1 MSAAD
6 NKEERE
12 LETPRRRIRPERL
25 ALLILLCLAV
35 IAGVL
40 WLILHK
46 RSGFTRAEI
55 EKTYTTAASGQ
66 AGIAPFGDGL
76 LRYSADG
83 ASFLDTEGREL
94 WNVNY
99 SMNAPR
105 FLCQGSHALL
115 ADMYGTQ
122 AVILDM
128 SGECGRLTT
137 AEPIINAAVSA
148 GGVTAVALERDLN
161 SLICFYNEL
170 GIRLDI
176 EISLEMAVSGYP
188 MAMALSP
195 DGSGLV
201 LSMVSSQSG
210 NLNSQLVFYNF
221 TVGRSEAN
229 RLVGYFNHEG
239 HLLTQIDYLSAKRVA
254 AVSEDGLEIY
264 SLEQENKPE
273 LKASVPFPGE
283 IVSYA
288 AANRREAFLCPEP
301 GTGDLILSVY
311 DDDGKEC
318 FSKKLSSGA
327 RGLTLGSELVM
338 LQTDGRV
345 DLWTYSGTSYFSGTL
360 PQPGAG
366 LYLMGKKLLQLDGNR
381 IHQYRFR

>member
-1 MSAAD
+1 MSTTD
-6 NKEERE
+6 NKDERE
-12 LETPRRRIRPERL
+12 QETSRRRIRPARL
-25 ALLILLCLAV
+25 AVLILLALAV
-35 IAGVL
+35 IGGLL
-40 WLILHK
+40 WFILHK
-46 RSGFTRAEI
+46 RNGFTRAEI
-55 EKTYTTAASGQ
+55 EKSYVTAASGQ
-66 AGIAPFGDGL
+66 AGIAVFNGGL

-83 ASFLDTEGREL
+83 ASFLNEEGREL
-94 WNVNY
+94 WNVNL

-105 FLCQGSHALL
+105 FISQGSHAIL
-115 ADMYGTQ
+115 ADMYGNSV
-122 AVILDM
+122 VILDKT
-128 SGECGRLTT
+128 GECGRFTT
-137 AEPIINAAVSA
+137 AEPIINAAVSST
-148 GGVTAVALERDLN
+148 GVTAVALERDLN
-161 SLICFYNEL
+161 SLICFYNEI
-170 GIRLDI
+170 GTRLDI

-229 RLVGYFNHEG
+229 RLVGFFNHEG
-239 HLLTQIDYLSAKRVA
+239 HLLTQIDHMNAKRVA

-273 LKASVPFPGE
+273 LKTSIPFPGE

-288 AANRREAFLCPEP
+288 AANRHEAFLCPEA
-301 GTGDLILSVY
+301 GTGSLILTVY
-311 DDDGKEC
+311 DDNGKEC
-318 FSKKLSSGA
+318 FTKKVGNGA

-345 DLWTYSGTSYFSGTL
+345 DLWTYSGSSYFSGTL
-360 PQPGAG
+360 PQPGTG
-366 LYLMGKKLLQLDGNR
+366 LYLMGKKLLQFDGNQ

>member
-1 MSAAD
+1 MSTTD
-6 NKEERE
+6 NQDERD
-12 LETPRRRIRPERL
+12 LETVRRHIRPGRL
-25 ALLILLCLAV
+25 ALLILAALAV
-35 IAGVL
+35 LGGLL
-40 WLILHK
+40 WFILHK
-46 RSGFTRAEI
+46 RNGFTYAGI
-55 EKTYTTAASGQ
+55 EKSYTMAASGQ
-66 AGIAPFGDGL
+66 AGVAVFNNGL

-83 ASFLDTEGREL
+83 ASFLNSEGREL

-105 FLCQGSHALL
+105 FIGHGGYALL
-115 ADMYGTQ
+115 ADMYGNT
-122 AVILDM
+122 AVILDK
-128 SGECGRLTT
+128 SGECGRFTT
-137 AEPIINAAVSA
+137 AEPIINAAISST
-148 GGVTAVALERDLN
+148 GVTAVALERDLN

-176 EISLEMAVSGYP
+176 EISQEMAVSGYP

-201 LSMVSSQSG
+201 MSMVSSQSG

-229 RLVGYFNHEG
+229 RLVGFFNHEG
-239 HLLTQIDYLSAKRVA
+239 HLLTQIDYMSSKRVA

-273 LKASVPFPGE
+273 LKETISFPGE

-288 AANRREAFLCPEP
+288 AANRHEAFLCPEA

-311 DDDGKEC
+311 DDNGKEC

-327 RGLTLGSELVM
+327 RGLTLGSDLVM
-338 LQTDGRV
+338 LQTDGVV
-345 DLWTYSGTSYFSGTL
+345 DLWDYSGRSYFSGTL
-360 PQPGAG
+360 PQPGTA